1 MRAIA
6 IVSMSLLCACA
17 GGRGYLK
24 ASPGLT
30 GPVSMS
36 GSVFDSDG
44 RVLAADDLEVVGS
57 FETTKTFWATLAS
70 YLSLSG
76 TWDLTPYLNEQ
87 MALHGG
93 EAIVDF
99 STEQTDAASW
109 LHYFTALTVVV
120 PSYARVTISGNVVR
134 RRHAP
139 EAAAVPA
146 TVPAAPEQPVAAA
159 GR

>member
-6 IVSMSLLCACA
+6 IVSLLLSCACA

-44 RVLAADDLEVVGS
+44 RVLGERDLEVVGC
-57 FETTKTFWATLAS
+57 FEATKTFWATLAS
-70 YLSLSG
+70 YVSLTG

-93 EAIVDF
+93 EAIVDL
-99 STEQTDAASW
+99 STEQTAAAGW

-120 PSYARVTISGNVVR
+120 PSYTRVTISGNVVR
-134 RRHAP
+134 RRAAP
-139 EAAAVPA
+139 EANSALV
-146 TVPAAPEQPVAAA
+146 APGQPVAAA